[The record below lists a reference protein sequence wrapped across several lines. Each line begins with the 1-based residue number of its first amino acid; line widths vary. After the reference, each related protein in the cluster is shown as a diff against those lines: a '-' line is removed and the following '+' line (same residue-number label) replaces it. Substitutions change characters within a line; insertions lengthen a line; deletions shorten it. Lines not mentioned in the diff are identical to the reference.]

1 MEKTKTMFDAI
12 VDDAMN
18 DVFTPIAEILRRN
31 GDSNLS
37 SLKRL
42 TTVLAARRFSR
53 SRARNR
59 ETIRFFQRDPFA
71 TDEVFADSVG
81 VSQNTARLY
90 RSNVGIPPYNER
102 VEAARRL
109 MAKQRDAIVEY
120 VKQSELNG
128 QDLINA
134 VSEHF
139 GIHYDI
145 LWRFHSLS
153 SLFPLNV
160 RVRFY
165 EPLSEEEADAL
176 YYEIDN
182 NLIGAEAE
190 KSWIQ
195 RTGKS
200 VSRLKKAR
208 DLLTVREEVDSYL
221 SFKALQQSE
230 REFAR
235 NCCLRPEQYVCD
247 VCGAGYLG
255 VNLPQENFDIYM
267 MYYHKKN
274 QRFVEA
280 IRPED
285 EDVER

>member
-1 MEKTKTMFDAI
+1 MEKTKTMLDAV

-31 GDSNLS
+31 GDANLS
-37 SLKRL
+37 LLKRL

-71 TDEVFADSVG
+71 TDEVFAEAVG

-90 RSNVGIPPYNER
+90 RTNVGIPAYNER
-102 VEAARRL
+102 VEAARQL
-109 MAKQRDAIVEY
+109 ITKQRDAIVDY
-120 VKQSELNG
+120 VKRSDLNG

-134 VSEHF
+134 VSEYF

-145 LWRFHSLS
+145 LWRFHSLT
-153 SLFPLNV
+153 SLFPLDV

-165 EPLSEEEADAL
+165 ESLSEEEVDAL

-182 NLIGAEAE
+182 DLVGEEAK

-200 VSRLKKAR
+200 IARLRKAR
-208 DLLTVREEVDSYL
+208 DLLAAREEVGSYL

-230 REFAR
+230 RDFAR
-235 NCCLRPEQYVCD
+235 NCCLRSEQYVCD
-247 VCGAGYLG
+247 VCGAGYMG
-255 VNLPQENFDIYM
+255 VSLPQENFDIYM
-267 MYYHKKN
+267 KYYNKKN
-274 QRFVEA
+274 QRFIEA

-285 EDVER
+285 EDVEH

>member
-1 MEKTKTMFDAI
+1 MEKTKTMLDAV

-31 GDSNLS
+31 GDANLS
-37 SLKRL
+37 LLKRL

-71 TDEVFADSVG
+71 TDEVFAEAVG

-90 RSNVGIPPYNER
+90 RTNVGIPAYNER
-102 VEAARRL
+102 VEAARQL
-109 MAKQRDAIVEY
+109 ITKQRDAIVDY
-120 VKQSELNG
+120 VKKSDLNG

-134 VSEHF
+134 VSEYF

-145 LWRFHSLS
+145 LWRFHSLT
-153 SLFPLNV
+153 SLFPLDV

-165 EPLSEEEADAL
+165 ESLSEEEVDAL

-182 NLIGAEAE
+182 DLVGEEAK

-200 VSRLKKAR
+200 IMRLRKAR
-208 DLLTVREEVDSYL
+208 DLLAAREEVGSYL

-230 REFAR
+230 RDFAR
-235 NCCLRPEQYVCD
+235 NCCLRSEQYVCD
-247 VCGAGYLG
+247 VCGAGYMG
-255 VNLPQENFDIYM
+255 VSLPQENFDIYM
-267 MYYHKKN
+267 KYYNKKN
-274 QRFVEA
+274 QRFIEA
-280 IRPED
+280 IRRED
-285 EDVER
+285 EVVEH